1 MKIYVLIPSYNDA
14 SSIKFTLDSIMMQ
27 TYKNYEV
34 VIVDDG
40 STDNTKEVVRKYKEK
55 NDKDNKIKYI
65 YQENKDQLNALI
77 NASNYIK
84 DKNSLV
90 YILHSDDILDNKN
103 VFSNAIDYMKNNNYD
118 AIISSAKTIDINN
131 NITGIQEV
139 KKYVNKKYIL
149 PLELLWL
156 GRNLYIDTAFYKSEV
171 FIKNVYNNYLTWN
184 GPFWL
189 NLDTN
194 DILNVKKV
202 DFNFFK
208 YRVFEGNYI
217 NNKLGKLCVINGEL
231 RVVTRLLKYYYLPFY
246 KLQYIIYRIF
256 NKIKLQYRPIYLNKE
271 TKNKYSV
278 IKFVL
283 NKRFNDEEIKDNMY
297 LSSILNFYKN
307 YKNRTIKIEQID
319 KNTKIYH
326 GSDMRIFN
334 KKLLDNSLDSIYLNI
349 FKEMNKGFNKII
361 VKTKKDKEIMDT
373 IIRFLSIYP
382 YVEIDIK
389 K

>member
-307 YKNRTIKIEQID
+307 HKNRTIKIEQID